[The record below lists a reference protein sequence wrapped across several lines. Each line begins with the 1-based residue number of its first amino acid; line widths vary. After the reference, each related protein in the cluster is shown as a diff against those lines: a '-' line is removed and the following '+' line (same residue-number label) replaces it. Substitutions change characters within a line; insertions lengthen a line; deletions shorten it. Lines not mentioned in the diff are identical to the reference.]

1 VEDLDE
7 GRRVGKKKER
17 KRKPERAGGTKIGVN

>member
-7 GRRVGKKKER
+7 GRVGKKKER